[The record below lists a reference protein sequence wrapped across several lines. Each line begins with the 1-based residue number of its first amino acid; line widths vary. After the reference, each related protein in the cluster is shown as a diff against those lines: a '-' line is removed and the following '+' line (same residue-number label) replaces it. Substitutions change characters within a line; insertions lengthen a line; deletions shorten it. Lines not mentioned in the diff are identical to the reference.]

1 MTPRTKIEFK
11 VGNSVIFKTPR
22 DLTLEQLD
30 NIKQALSLTCKIDIA
45 DIEVVYN
52 NTPIEMSE
60 IDLSKNG
67 LQHWKTPF
75 LEVFGG
81 IRLTLVLGSDEHLDA
96 INNGTLE
103 KYLKFF

>member
-1 MTPRTKIEFK
+1 MSQRTKIEFK

-30 NIKQALSLTCKIDIA
+30 NIKQALSLTCKCGIA

-60 IDLSKNG
+60 TDLSKNG

-75 LEVFGG
+75 LEAFGG
-81 IRLTLVLGSDEHLDA
+81 VRLTLVLGSDVHLDA
-96 INNGTLE
+96 INNGTIE

>member
-75 LEVFGG
+75 LEAFSGV
-81 IRLTLVLGSDEHLDA
+81 RLTLVLGSDAHLDA
-96 INNGTLE
+96 INNGTIE